1 MVSSKPWS
9 KHHSAPSRTRSVVRL
24 DGGEVPV
31 VDDREDAEET
41 LEDVFDAAGNKTKNE
56 TGSAAQRG
64 ASSLIRPRRTY

>member
-9 KHHSAPSRTRSVVRL
+9 KHHSAPARTRSVVRL

-41 LEDVFDAAGNKTKNE
+41 LEDVFDAAGNNKNE